1 MTTPGLWTT
10 ATTGSSS
17 TTAFWNATT
26 TGFEGTAPYGN
37 TTGFSENSTYSYYSN
52 TLTFNSTRYPNVS
65 KYYQAI
71 QVIVY
76 TSGTYSLASSS
87 SMDTYGYL
95 YGGTFDPFNTNYN
108 LLAQNDD
115 QGGNNQFQMIVDLQA
130 GVPYTLVFTTYQENV
145 IGPFSV
151 IAAGPGYVQMV
162 SSNTFEQGST
172 MSTTTIGLPST
183 IGFLTTTTTRSPS
196 TTAFW
201 NATTTG
207 FEGTAPYGNT
217 TGFPENSTYSYYSN
231 TLTFNSTRYPN
242 VSKYYQ
248 AIQVIVYTSGT
259 YSLASSSSMDTY
271 GYLYGGTF
279 DPFNTNYN
287 LLAQNDDQGGNNQFQ
302 MIVDLQAGVPYTLV
316 FTTYQENVI
325 GPFSI
330 IAAGPDYVQ
339 MVSNNAFGQETTSN

>member
-71 QVIVY
+71 QVIAY

-130 GVPYTLVFTTYQENV
+130 GVPYTLVFTTYQEN
-145 IGPFSV
+145 
-151 IAAGPGYVQMV
+151 
-162 SSNTFEQGST
+162 
-172 MSTTTIGLPST
+172 
-183 IGFLTTTTTRSPS
+183 
-196 TTAFW
+196 
-201 NATTTG
+201 
-207 FEGTAPYGNT
+207 
-217 TGFPENSTYSYYSN
+217 
-231 TLTFNSTRYPN
+231 
-242 VSKYYQ
+242 
-248 AIQVIVYTSGT
+248 
-259 YSLASSSSMDTY
+259 
-271 GYLYGGTF
+271 
-279 DPFNTNYN
+279 
-287 LLAQNDDQGGNNQFQ
+287 
-302 MIVDLQAGVPYTLV
+302 
-316 FTTYQENVI
+316 
-325 GPFSI
+325 
-330 IAAGPDYVQ
+330 
-339 MVSNNAFGQETTSN
+339 